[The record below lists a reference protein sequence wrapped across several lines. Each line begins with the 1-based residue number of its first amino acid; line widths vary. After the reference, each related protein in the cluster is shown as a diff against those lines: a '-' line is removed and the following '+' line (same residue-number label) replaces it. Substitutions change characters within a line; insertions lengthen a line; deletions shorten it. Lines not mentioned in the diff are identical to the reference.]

1 MVKSTSLLNTLP
13 NMGNNNNN
21 PKKEILAKIQDLIS
35 LRGKITRQTSNY
47 VHYVLNT
54 DFIIP
59 EEQNRYSQFKLDI
72 FKMYLLG
79 RYQYSYRITITY
91 YNSRKVIRHIYQ
103 PLVLP
108 LERLTNIYK
117 NLYDE
122 LINNSSTSSASGQS
136 TKED

>member
-1 MVKSTSLLNTLP
+1 
-13 NMGNNNNN
+13 MGNNNNN

-35 LRGKITRQTSNY
+35 IRGKITRQTSNY

-54 DFIIP
+54 NFTIP
-59 EEQNRYSQFKLDI
+59 EEQARYSQFKLDI
-72 FKMYLLG
+72 FKMFIED
-79 RYQYSYRITITY
+79 RYQYKYNITITY
-91 YNSRKVIRHIYQ
+91 YNSRKAIRHIYK

-108 LERLTNIYK
+108 LERLTNIYN

>member
-1 MVKSTSLLNTLP
+1 MVKSTSLLNTLL

-35 LRGKITRQTSNY
+35 IRGKITRQSHNY

-54 DFIIP
+54 NFTIP
-59 EEQNRYSQFKLDI
+59 EEQNSYTQFKLDI
-72 FKMYLLG
+72 FKMFLNG
-79 RYQYSYRITITY
+79 RYQYKHSITITY
-91 YNSRKVIRHIYQ
+91 HNSRNAIRHIYR

-108 LERLTNIYK
+108 LERLTNIYNK
-117 NLYDE
+117 LYNE
-122 LINNSSTSSASGQS
+122 CINNSSTSSASGQS

>member
-1 MVKSTSLLNTLP
+1 
-13 NMGNNNNN
+13 MGNNNNN

-35 LRGKITRQTSNY
+35 IRGKITRQTSNY

-54 DFIIP
+54 NFTIP
-59 EEQNRYSQFKLDI
+59 EEQNRYAQFKLDI
-72 FKMYLLG
+72 FKMFIED
-79 RYQYSYRITITY
+79 RYQYKYNITITY
-91 YNSRKVIRHIYQ
+91 YNKNKVIRHIYQ

-108 LERLTNIYK
+108 LERLTNIYN

-122 LINNSSTSSASGQS
+122 LINNSSTSSSSGQS

>member
-1 MVKSTSLLNTLP
+1 
-13 NMGNNNNN
+13 MGNNNNN

-35 LRGKITRQTSNY
+35 IRGKITRQTSNY

-54 DFIIP
+54 DFTIP
-59 EEQNRYSQFKLDI
+59 EEQNHYTQFKLDI
-72 FKMYLLG
+72 FKMFIQD
-79 RYQYSYRITITY
+79 RYQYKYRITITY
-91 YNSRKVIRHIYQ
+91 YNSRKVIRHIYK

-108 LERLTNIYK
+108 LERLTNIYN

>member
-1 MVKSTSLLNTLP
+1 
-13 NMGNNNNN
+13 MGNNNNN

-35 LRGKITRQTSNY
+35 IRGKITRQSHNY

-54 DFIIP
+54 NFIIP
-59 EEQNRYSQFKLDI
+59 EEQARYSQFKLDI
-72 FKMYLLG
+72 FKMFYNDSFM
-79 RYQYSYRITITY
+79 RYKYHITITY
-91 YNSRKVIRHIYQ
+91 YNKNKAIRHIYK

-108 LERLTNIYK
+108 LERLTNIYN

>member
-1 MVKSTSLLNTLP
+1 
-13 NMGNNNNN
+13 MGNNNNN

-35 LRGKITRQTSNY
+35 IRGKITRQTSNY

-54 DFIIP
+54 NFIIP

-72 FKMYLLG
+72 FKMFIQD
-79 RYQYSYRITITY
+79 RYQYKYHITITY
-91 YNSRKVIRHIYQ
+91 YNSRNVIRHIYK

-108 LERLTNIYK
+108 LERLTNIYN

>member
-1 MVKSTSLLNTLP
+1 MVKSTSLLNTLL

-21 PKKEILAKIQDLIS
+21 PKKEILVKIHDLIS
-35 LRGKITRQTSNY
+35 LRGKITRQSNNY

-54 DFIIP
+54 NFTIP
-59 EEQNRYSQFKLDI
+59 EEQNRYAQFKLDI
-72 FKMYLLG
+72 FKMFLNG
-79 RYQYSYRITITY
+79 RYQYKHSITITY
-91 YNSRKVIRHIYQ
+91 YNSRNAIRHIYR

-108 LERLTNIYK
+108 LERLTNIYN

>member
-1 MVKSTSLLNTLP
+1 
-13 NMGNNNNN
+13 MGNNNNN

-35 LRGKITRQTSNY
+35 IRGKITRQTSNY

-54 DFIIP
+54 NFIIP
-59 EEQNRYSQFKLDI
+59 EEQARYSQFKLDI
-72 FKMYLLG
+72 FKMFIED
-79 RYQYSYRITITY
+79 RYQYKYNITITY
-91 YNSRKVIRHIYQ
+91 YNSRKAIRHIYQ

-108 LERLTNIYK
+108 LERLTNIYN

-122 LINNSSTSSASGQS
+122 LINNSSNSSASGQS

>member
-1 MVKSTSLLNTLP
+1 
-13 NMGNNNNN
+13 MGNNNNN
-21 PKKEILAKIQDLIS
+21 PKKEILVKIHDLIS
-35 LRGKITRQTSNY
+35 LRGKITRQSNNY

-54 DFIIP
+54 NFTIP
-59 EEQNRYSQFKLDI
+59 EEQNRYAQFKLDI
-72 FKMYLLG
+72 FKMFLNG
-79 RYQYSYRITITY
+79 RYQYKHSITITY
-91 YNSRKVIRHIYQ
+91 YNSRNAIRHIYR

-108 LERLTNIYK
+108 LERLTNIYN

>member
-1 MVKSTSLLNTLP
+1 
-13 NMGNNNNN
+13 MGNNNNN

-35 LRGKITRQTSNY
+35 LSGKITRQTSNY

-54 DFIIP
+54 NFIIP
-59 EEQNRYSQFKLDI
+59 EEQNRYTQFKLDI
-72 FKMYLLG
+72 FKMFIQD
-79 RYQYSYRITITY
+79 RYQYKYHITIIY
-91 YNSRKVIRHIYQ
+91 YNSRKVIRHIYK

-108 LERLTNIYK
+108 LERLTNIYN

>member
-1 MVKSTSLLNTLP
+1 
-13 NMGNNNNN
+13 MGNNNNN

-72 FKMYLLG
+72 FKMYLRG
-79 RYQYSYRITITY
+79 RYQYSYHIIITY
-91 YNSRKVIRHIYQ
+91 YNSRKVIRHIYK

-108 LERLTNIYK
+108 LERLTNIYN

>member
-1 MVKSTSLLNTLP
+1 
-13 NMGNNNNN
+13 MGNNNNN

-54 DFIIP
+54 NFIIP

-72 FKMYLLG
+72 FKMFIKDK
-79 RYQYSYRITITY
+79 YQYEYHITITY

-108 LERLTNIYK
+108 LERLTNIYN

-122 LINNSSTSSASGQS
+122 CINNSSSSSTSGQS
-136 TKED
+136 TQED

>member
-1 MVKSTSLLNTLP
+1 
-13 NMGNNNNN
+13 MGNNNKN
-21 PKKEILAKIQDLIS
+21 PKKEILDKIQDLIS
-35 LRGKITRQTSNY
+35 IRGKITRQTSNY

-54 DFIIP
+54 NFIIP

-72 FKMYLLG
+72 FKMFIEDT
-79 RYQYSYRITITY
+79 YQYKYHITITY

-108 LERLTNIYK
+108 LERLTNIYN

-122 LINNSSTSSASGQS
+122 CINNNQR
-136 TKED
+136 